1 MDDGHL
7 GYIKKFTDQNTGMQ
21 NKNFTMRIDDFW
33 ILQDSCVQG
42 QKWPRIFL
50 YKHDS
55 KIKAKSTYLGE
66 SYMVE
71 NLDIKWL
78 LCV

>member
-7 GYIKKFTDQNTGMQ
+7 GYIKKFIDQNTGMQ
-21 NKNFTMRIDDFW
+21 NTKFTMRIDDFW

-42 QKWPRIFL
+42 QMWPRIFL

-55 KIKAKSTYLGE
+55 KIKAKSTCLSE
-66 SYMVE
+66 LYMVAS
-71 NLDIKWL
+71 LDKWL